1 MRSDCAA
8 IVALDMLFGGI
19 VLATLGTAPAVAEL
33 CTNTGFGP
41 IINFPVG
48 HGPFAVTVG
57 DFNGDGKLDLAA
69 ANATSDDVTV
79 LLGDGSGGIGETSGS
94 SNGGGGLTFT
104 ICAAGCQGNGR

>member
-41 IINFPVG
+41 LINFPVG
-48 HGPFAVTVG
+48 RGPFAVTVG
-57 DFNGDGKLDLAA
+57 DFNGDGKPDLAA
-69 ANATSDDVTV
+69 ANAGSDDVTV
-79 LLGDGSGGIGETSGS
+79 LLGDGSGGVFEK
-94 SNGGGGLTFT
+94 NGAADAPGGVPFFFS
-104 ICAAGCQGNGR
+104 